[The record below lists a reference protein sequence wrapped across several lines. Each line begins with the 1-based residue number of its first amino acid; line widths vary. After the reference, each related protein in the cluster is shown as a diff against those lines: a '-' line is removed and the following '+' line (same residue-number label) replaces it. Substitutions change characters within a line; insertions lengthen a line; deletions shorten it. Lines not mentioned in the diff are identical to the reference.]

1 MKHGLCVRGIAA
13 ASLALAATTAS
24 AAPPVAAYANAVPL
38 VASPAHVSVGLIA
51 DGTVTNSANATA
63 ASDIRSRFAQR
74 AVAEAAG
81 EAKLASDN
89 AVELHQRLRELVRDH
104 APTVATDEERRCLAA
119 AVYFEARG
127 EPLEGQVAVA
137 EVVLNRA
144 ASGEYPASFCEV
156 VKQPAQFS
164 FVRDGLFPPIDESST
179 AWRTAVA
186 VAQIA
191 DEKLADKLA
200 SDVLWYHA
208 DYVVP
213 DWGRRLARVTQIGA
227 HVFYRRG

>member
-13 ASLALAATTAS
+13 ASLAFAATTAS
-24 AAPPVAAYANAVPL
+24 AAPPVAVYANALPL
-38 VASPAHVSVGLIA
+38 VASPARVSAGLIA
-51 DGTVTNSANATA
+51 DGTVIDPANATA
-63 ASDIRSRFAQR
+63 APDIPSSS
-74 AVAEAAG
+74 
-81 EAKLASDN
+81 EAKPSSDN
-89 AVELHQRLRELVRDH
+89 PAGQSLDELVRDH
-104 APTVATDEERRCLAA
+104 AAAVVTDEERGCLAG

-127 EPLEGQVAVA
+127 EPLEGQLAVA

-144 ASGEYPASFCEV
+144 ASGEYPASICEV

-164 FVRDGLFPPIDESST
+164 FVRNGVFPPIDENSV

-191 DEKLADKLA
+191 DERLADELT

-208 DYVVP
+208 NYVAP
-213 DWGRRLARVTQIGA
+213 AWGRRLACATQIGA
-227 HVFYRRG
+227 HIFYRRG